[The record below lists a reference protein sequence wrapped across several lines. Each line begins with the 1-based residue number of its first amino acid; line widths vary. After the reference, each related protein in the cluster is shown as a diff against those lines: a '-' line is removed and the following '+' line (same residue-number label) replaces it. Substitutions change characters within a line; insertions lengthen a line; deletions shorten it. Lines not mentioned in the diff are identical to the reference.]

1 MDSLVIGLD
10 KKMTAFADRG
20 RRVEETGGHL
30 GLAVLGTRFQTEQ
43 FLAIFSLHAIK
54 YAKKS

>member
-10 KKMTAFADRG
+10 KKMTAFADGGRG
-20 RRVEETGGHL
+20 VEETGGHF
-30 GLAVLGTRFQTEQ
+30 GLAVLRARFQSEQ
-43 FLAIFSLHAIK
+43 FLAIFSFHAIK